1 MRTHIH
7 RIVYPAGIAA
17 IFTFIVSLNAASAGN
32 IRLTS
37 AEAERIGYKI
47 WLNETGG
54 NPAYLIA
61 WNQGESFASLGIGH
75 FIWYPVRQRGPFQES
90 FPELVQ
96 FLQNQRVP
104 LSDWLSPMTHCPW
117 ATHED
122 FLQAQHSR
130 EMQDLRVLLTHTT
143 AQQVQF
149 IIQRLERALPMIV
162 TSLATEAER
171 HHVYQQFYRVAGTP
185 QGIYALADYVNF
197 KGEGVAP
204 TERYQGQGWGLLQ
217 VLQAMP
223 GTTPDAANEFADAA
237 EFVLARRVQNA
248 PPDRQE
254 QEACWLP
261 GWKARINTY
270 RCAL

>member
-7 RIVYPAGIAA
+7 RMIYPTGLVIMLALFAL
-17 IFTFIVSLNAASAGN
+17 LNTALAGN

-54 NPAYLIA
+54 DPAYLIA
-61 WNQGESFASLGIGH
+61 WNQGETFASLGIGH
-75 FIWYPVRQRGPFQES
+75 FIWYPAGQRGPFQES

-96 FLQNQRVP
+96 FLQNQRVLLP
-104 LSDWLSPMTHCPW
+104 DWLSPMTPCPW

-162 TSLATEAER
+162 TSLAAEAER

-185 QGIYALADYVNF
+185 HGIYALADYVNF

-237 EFVLARRVQNA
+237 EFALTRRVRNA
-248 PPDRQE
+248 PAERQE
-254 QEACWLP
+254 QEARWLP

-270 RCAL
+270 RRAL